1 MIDSAEDADR
11 GGPVKTVEVPGAYHY
26 HLMIE
31 HFADAVLN
39 NRPLAYTPQDS
50 LGNMQ
55 TIDALKKSARTGKRV
70 AVGR

>member
-1 MIDSAEDADR
+1 MIDRAEDGDH
-11 GGPVKTVEVPGAYHY
+11 GGPFQTVEVSGAYHY

-39 NRPLAYTPQDS
+39 KRPLAYTPQDS

-55 TIDALKKSARTGKRV
+55 TIDALKEAAQKGTRV
-70 AVGR
+70 TVGR